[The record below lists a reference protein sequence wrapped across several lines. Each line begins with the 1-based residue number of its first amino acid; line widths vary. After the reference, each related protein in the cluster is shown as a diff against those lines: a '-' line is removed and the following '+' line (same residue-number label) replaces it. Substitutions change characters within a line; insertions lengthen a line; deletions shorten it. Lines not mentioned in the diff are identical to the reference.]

1 MTAPTSMPEDLAS
14 FLHELNAIL
23 GAELDYERMLPRVA
37 RLAIPLLGDLCA
49 VDLLDPDGAIRRV
62 ACAHV
67 DPTRE
72 GIAYEARARHGFRAS
87 APHGVP
93 AALRTHR
100 SALVSSATAEDLEEA
115 AQNAEQLELFRQL
128 GARSWMV
135 VPMLA
140 RERALGAVTFAITES
155 DRRYERLELLFAE
168 AVVKQVAVAGDNA
181 QLYRDAE
188 AARESAEAANRA
200 KDQFLSM
207 LSHELRTPL
216 NAVYGWA
223 TMLERG
229 TLDAEQSQ
237 RALQIILRNVNA
249 QVRLVDDLLDLSR
262 VGSGRLRL
270 SVRPVDLRVVVE
282 EVLEAIRPAA
292 EAKVIRLQ
300 PVLASPGG
308 PVGGDPDRLQQVVW
322 NLLSN
327 AVKFTPKGGRVQIQL
342 QRVDS
347 HVEILVSD
355 TGEGIAADLL
365 PHIFDRFRQG
375 DSSSSRAHGGL
386 GLGLT
391 LVRSLVELHGGRVFA
406 ESLGEGRG
414 ATFIVRLPLMLANVP
429 DRADDTGTAPSVGV
443 TAGASS
449 PLLGGLRVLVVDDD
463 PSAVELNHAILT
475 QAGAEVRRCAGGEEA
490 LPLVQQWRPDVLVS
504 DIEMPGVDGYSL
516 IRRVRALEPDRGGKT
531 PAVALSA
538 YGRPEDR
545 VRSLM
550 AGFNFHVSKP
560 VEPSELVTIVA
571 SLAGRVGP

>member
-1 MTAPTSMPEDLAS
+1 MTVPISMPEELAS

-23 GAELDYERMLPRVA
+23 GAELDYERMLPRIA

-49 VDLLDPDGAIRRV
+49 IDLVDPDGAIRRV

-72 GIAYEARARHGFRAS
+72 GIAYEARARHGFRAA

-93 AALRTHR
+93 AVLRTYR
-100 SALVSSATAEDLEEA
+100 SALVSSATAEDLEAA

-140 RERALGAVTFAITES
+140 RERVLGAVTFAITES
-155 DRRYERLELLFAE
+155 DRRYDGTDLLLAE

-188 AARESAEAANRA
+188 AARESAETANRA

-223 TMLERG
+223 TMLEQG
-229 TLDAEQSQ
+229 SLDAEQSR

-262 VGSGRLRL
+262 IGSGKLRL
-270 SVRPVDLRVVVE
+270 NVRPVDLRVVIE
-282 EVLEAIRPAA
+282 EALEAVRPAA
-292 EAKVIRLQ
+292 EAKSIRLQ
-300 PVLASPGG
+300 PMLASPGG
-308 PVGGDPDRLQQVVW
+308 PVSGDPDRLQQVVW

-355 TGEGIAADLL
+355 TGEGIAPDLL

-375 DSSSSRAHGGL
+375 DSSSSRTHGGL

-391 LVRSLVELHGGRVFA
+391 LVRSVVELHGGRVFA
-406 ESLGEGRG
+406 ESPGEGRG
-414 ATFIVRLPLMLANVP
+414 ATFIVRLPLMLAHVP
-429 DRADDTGTAPSVGV
+429 DRPAETGPALSVRV
-443 TAGASS
+443 SVPASS
-449 PLLGGLRVLVVDDD
+449 PSLAGLRLLVVDDD
-463 PSAVELNHAILT
+463 SNAVELNHAILT
-475 QAGAEVRRCAGGEEA
+475 LAGAEVRRCAGGAEA
-490 LPLVQQWRPDVLVS
+490 LTLIQQWRPDVLVS